1 MECYLLFR
9 FLTVFFKLCCRLVV
23 HQGNNFYALH
33 SVRVTNYQCNA
44 SLLLA
49 VHLSAATVFLHESTV
64 TRAAPW
70 LFRTRVPPRRAPRA
84 YTPGARPGVDVPA
97 GRRANAAAH
106 GSCASTT
113 RGSTPAHARIRRT
126 RISMETA
133 QEAPRQLTGRERPEG
148 GQDSVWSGRYF
159 VPRPGPGWTVFEIP
173 SAPGAFLAVGSGIH
187 GRD

>member
-70 LFRTRVPPRRAPRA
+70 LFRTRVPPRRDRGRIRQAHGLAWTFRRAGELTPPRTVPVRARRAAPR
-84 YTPGARPGVDVPA
+84 
-97 GRRANAAAH
+97 
-106 GSCASTT
+106 
-113 RGSTPAHARIRRT
+113 RRT
-126 RISMETA
+126 RASDGPESRWKLRRRHRGSSPAVSVQREVKTA
-133 QEAPRQLTGRERPEG
+133 SGVDGTSFLVQARG
-148 GQDSVWSGRYF
+148 GRYLRY
-159 VPRPGPGWTVFEIP
+159 RPPLGY
-173 SAPGAFLAVGSGIH
+173 S
-187 GRD
+187 